1 MYGIVAF
8 FAWAMFGMVA
18 LVFLAEFV
26 DMFASAR
33 RRRHAGRVVPAA
45 PGGFNLRPHESSLR
59 RFFDHKTR
67 TAGGHMSGLNKI
79 D

>member
-1 MYGIVAF
+1 MYGTVAF

-18 LVFLAEFV
+18 LVFLAEIV

-33 RRRHAGRVVPAA
+33 RHRHAGPAVPAGV
-45 PGGFNLRPHESSLR
+45 GGFNLRPHESSLR
-59 RFFDHKTR
+59 RFFDHKSR
-67 TAGGHMSGLNKI
+67 TAGGHMSGLNKL

>member
-1 MYGIVAF
+1 MYGTVAF
-8 FAWAMFGMVA
+8 FAWAMFGLVA
-18 LVFLAEFV
+18 LILLAEIF

-33 RRRHAGRVVPAA
+33 RRRHASELPVASA
-45 PGGFNLRPHESSLR
+45 GGFSLRPRESSLR

-67 TAGGHMSGLNKI
+67 TAGGHMSGLNKF